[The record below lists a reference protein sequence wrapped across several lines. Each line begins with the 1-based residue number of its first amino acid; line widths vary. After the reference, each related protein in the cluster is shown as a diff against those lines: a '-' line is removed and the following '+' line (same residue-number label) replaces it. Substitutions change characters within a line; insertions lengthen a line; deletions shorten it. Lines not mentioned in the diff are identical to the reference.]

1 MLDDAAFTDDDLA
14 TLAGVPVAEIVAA
27 RAKKAPV
34 AEPPKPARAPRA
46 KPAEPAPAP
55 APETAEVEAPA
66 PATVRV
72 TVGEARVAL
81 PGARAPVR
89 IAYRDVYGGPTA
101 KFLWTHHRD
110 LVEPYGA

>member
-1 MLDDAAFTDDDLA
+1 
-14 TLAGVPVAEIVAA
+14 
-27 RAKKAPV
+27 
-34 AEPPKPARAPRA
+34 
-46 KPAEPAPAP
+46 
-55 APETAEVEAPA
+55 
-66 PATVRV
+66 V